1 MSKKVDTKND
11 KKIKNKDDME
21 DFTKQLNMLEK
32 DTNIMS
38 QLPSYNI
45 KDTDYFINNLE
56 NELDQQ
62 KTLQMILENKDFDKQ
77 LKNIKTFIDNNSDKI
92 DKQLENLKNLSG
104 NIQNIV
110 LENEK
115 LQEDKADLKEI
126 LNSQQY
132 KDIANKMREIK
143 MEKEKIRG
151 FLRKK
156 NHKFIIELYDSL
168 LIFELFYYLYI
179 NILMYKKKN
188 RLLLL
193 FIFIKKS
200 YSSMY
205 TFGSTFHPHHPP
217 SYHQGPRGCSPVS
230 HV

>member
-1 MSKKVDTKND
+1 MSKKIDTNKND
-11 KKIKNKDDME
+11 KNQNDME

-92 DKQLENLKNLSG
+92 DKQLENLKDLSG

-115 LQEDKADLKEI
+115 LQEEKSDLKEI

-132 KDIANKMREIK
+132 NDIANKMREIK
-143 MEKEKIRG
+143 MEKEKIRN
-151 FLRKK
+151 FLREKG
-156 NHKFIIELYDSL
+156 IISL
-168 LIFELFYYLYI
+168 L
-179 NILMYKKKN
+179 
-188 RLLLL
+188 
-193 FIFIKKS
+193 
-200 YSSMY
+200 
-205 TFGSTFHPHHPP
+205 
-217 SYHQGPRGCSPVS
+217 
-230 HV
+230 

>member
-11 KKIKNKDDME
+11 KNQNDME

-143 MEKEKIRG
+143 MEKEKIRS
-151 FLRKK
+151 FLREKG
-156 NHKFIIELYDSL
+156 IISL
-168 LIFELFYYLYI
+168 L
-179 NILMYKKKN
+179 
-188 RLLLL
+188 
-193 FIFIKKS
+193 
-200 YSSMY
+200 
-205 TFGSTFHPHHPP
+205 
-217 SYHQGPRGCSPVS
+217 
-230 HV
+230 

>member
-1 MSKKVDTKND
+1 MSKKVDIKND
-11 KKIKNKDDME
+11 KNQNDME

-143 MEKEKIRG
+143 MEKEKIRN
-151 FLRKK
+151 FLREKG
-156 NHKFIIELYDSL
+156 IISL
-168 LIFELFYYLYI
+168 L
-179 NILMYKKKN
+179 
-188 RLLLL
+188 
-193 FIFIKKS
+193 
-200 YSSMY
+200 
-205 TFGSTFHPHHPP
+205 
-217 SYHQGPRGCSPVS
+217 
-230 HV
+230 

>member
-1 MSKKVDTKND
+1 MSKKVDTNKND
-11 KKIKNKDDME
+11 KNQDDME

-92 DKQLENLKNLSG
+92 DKQLENLKDLSG

-115 LQEDKADLKEI
+115 LQEEKSDLKEI

-143 MEKEKIRG
+143 TEKEKIRN
-151 FLRKK
+151 FLREKG
-156 NHKFIIELYDSL
+156 IISL
-168 LIFELFYYLYI
+168 L
-179 NILMYKKKN
+179 
-188 RLLLL
+188 
-193 FIFIKKS
+193 
-200 YSSMY
+200 
-205 TFGSTFHPHHPP
+205 
-217 SYHQGPRGCSPVS
+217 
-230 HV
+230 

>member
-11 KKIKNKDDME
+11 KNQSDIE

-151 FLRKK
+151 FLREKG
-156 NHKFIIELYDSL
+156 IISL
-168 LIFELFYYLYI
+168 L
-179 NILMYKKKN
+179 
-188 RLLLL
+188 
-193 FIFIKKS
+193 
-200 YSSMY
+200 
-205 TFGSTFHPHHPP
+205 
-217 SYHQGPRGCSPVS
+217 
-230 HV
+230 

>member
-1 MSKKVDTKND
+1 MSKKVDAKND
-11 KKIKNKDDME
+11 KNQNDME

-92 DKQLENLKNLSG
+92 NKQLENLKDLSG

-143 MEKEKIRG
+143 MEKEKIRN
-151 FLRKK
+151 FLREKG
-156 NHKFIIELYDSL
+156 IISL
-168 LIFELFYYLYI
+168 L
-179 NILMYKKKN
+179 
-188 RLLLL
+188 
-193 FIFIKKS
+193 
-200 YSSMY
+200 
-205 TFGSTFHPHHPP
+205 
-217 SYHQGPRGCSPVS
+217 
-230 HV
+230 

>member
-11 KKIKNKDDME
+11 KNQSDME

-92 DKQLENLKNLSG
+92 NKQLENLKDLSG

-115 LQEDKADLKEI
+115 LQEEKSDLKEI

-151 FLRKK
+151 FLREKG
-156 NHKFIIELYDSL
+156 IISL
-168 LIFELFYYLYI
+168 L
-179 NILMYKKKN
+179 
-188 RLLLL
+188 
-193 FIFIKKS
+193 
-200 YSSMY
+200 
-205 TFGSTFHPHHPP
+205 
-217 SYHQGPRGCSPVS
+217 
-230 HV
+230 

>member
-1 MSKKVDTKND
+1 MSKKVDTNKND
-11 KKIKNKDDME
+11 KNQDDME

-62 KTLQMILENKDFDKQ
+62 KTVNMILENKDFDKQ

-92 DKQLENLKNLSG
+92 DKQLENLKDLSN

-110 LENEK
+110 VENEK
-115 LQEDKADLKEI
+115 LQEEKSDLKEI

-143 MEKEKIRG
+143 TEKEKIRN
-151 FLRKK
+151 FLREKG
-156 NHKFIIELYDSL
+156 IISL
-168 LIFELFYYLYI
+168 L
-179 NILMYKKKN
+179 
-188 RLLLL
+188 
-193 FIFIKKS
+193 
-200 YSSMY
+200 
-205 TFGSTFHPHHPP
+205 
-217 SYHQGPRGCSPVS
+217 
-230 HV
+230 

>member
-11 KKIKNKDDME
+11 KNQDDME

-115 LQEDKADLKEI
+115 LQENKADLKEI

-143 MEKEKIRG
+143 MEKEKIRN
-151 FLRKK
+151 FLREKG
-156 NHKFIIELYDSL
+156 IISL
-168 LIFELFYYLYI
+168 L
-179 NILMYKKKN
+179 
-188 RLLLL
+188 
-193 FIFIKKS
+193 
-200 YSSMY
+200 
-205 TFGSTFHPHHPP
+205 
-217 SYHQGPRGCSPVS
+217 
-230 HV
+230 

>member
-11 KKIKNKDDME
+11 KNQSDME

-45 KDTDYFINNLE
+45 KDTDDFINNLE

-92 DKQLENLKNLSG
+92 DKQLENLKDLSG

-115 LQEDKADLKEI
+115 LQEDKVDLKEI

-132 KDIANKMREIK
+132 KNIANKMREIK

-151 FLRKK
+151 FLREKG
-156 NHKFIIELYDSL
+156 IISL
-168 LIFELFYYLYI
+168 L
-179 NILMYKKKN
+179 
-188 RLLLL
+188 
-193 FIFIKKS
+193 
-200 YSSMY
+200 
-205 TFGSTFHPHHPP
+205 
-217 SYHQGPRGCSPVS
+217 
-230 HV
+230 

>member
-1 MSKKVDTKND
+1 MSKKIDTNKSDKNQ
-11 KKIKNKDDME
+11 DDME

-92 DKQLENLKNLSG
+92 DKQLENLKDLSG

-115 LQEDKADLKEI
+115 LQEEKSDLKEI

-132 KDIANKMREIK
+132 KNIANKMREIK
-143 MEKEKIRG
+143 MEKEKIKG
-151 FLRKK
+151 FLREKG
-156 NHKFIIELYDSL
+156 IISL
-168 LIFELFYYLYI
+168 L
-179 NILMYKKKN
+179 
-188 RLLLL
+188 
-193 FIFIKKS
+193 
-200 YSSMY
+200 
-205 TFGSTFHPHHPP
+205 
-217 SYHQGPRGCSPVS
+217 
-230 HV
+230 

>member
-1 MSKKVDTKND
+1 MSKKIDTKND
-11 KKIKNKDDME
+11 KNQDDME

-45 KDTDYFINNLE
+45 KDTDYFISNLE

-92 DKQLENLKNLSG
+92 DKQLENLKDLSG

-115 LQEDKADLKEI
+115 LQEEKSDLKEI

-143 MEKEKIRG
+143 TEKEKIRN
-151 FLRKK
+151 FLREKG
-156 NHKFIIELYDSL
+156 IISL
-168 LIFELFYYLYI
+168 L
-179 NILMYKKKN
+179 
-188 RLLLL
+188 
-193 FIFIKKS
+193 
-200 YSSMY
+200 
-205 TFGSTFHPHHPP
+205 
-217 SYHQGPRGCSPVS
+217 
-230 HV
+230 

>member
-11 KKIKNKDDME
+11 KNQDDME

-92 DKQLENLKNLSG
+92 DKQLENLKDLSG

-115 LQEDKADLKEI
+115 LQEEKSDLKEI

-143 MEKEKIRG
+143 MEKEKIKG
-151 FLRKK
+151 FLREKG
-156 NHKFIIELYDSL
+156 IISL
-168 LIFELFYYLYI
+168 L
-179 NILMYKKKN
+179 
-188 RLLLL
+188 
-193 FIFIKKS
+193 
-200 YSSMY
+200 
-205 TFGSTFHPHHPP
+205 
-217 SYHQGPRGCSPVS
+217 
-230 HV
+230 

>member
-11 KKIKNKDDME
+11 KNQDDME

-92 DKQLENLKNLSG
+92 DKQLENLKDLSG

-115 LQEDKADLKEI
+115 LQEDKTDLKEI
-126 LNSQQY
+126 LNSKQY
-132 KDIANKMREIK
+132 NDIANKMREIK
-143 MEKEKIRG
+143 MEKEKIRS
-151 FLRKK
+151 FLRGKG
-156 NHKFIIELYDSL
+156 IISL
-168 LIFELFYYLYI
+168 L
-179 NILMYKKKN
+179 
-188 RLLLL
+188 
-193 FIFIKKS
+193 
-200 YSSMY
+200 
-205 TFGSTFHPHHPP
+205 
-217 SYHQGPRGCSPVS
+217 
-230 HV
+230 

>member
-11 KKIKNKDDME
+11 KNQDDME

-143 MEKEKIRG
+143 MEKEKIRN
-151 FLRKK
+151 FLREKG
-156 NHKFIIELYDSL
+156 IISL
-168 LIFELFYYLYI
+168 L
-179 NILMYKKKN
+179 
-188 RLLLL
+188 
-193 FIFIKKS
+193 
-200 YSSMY
+200 
-205 TFGSTFHPHHPP
+205 
-217 SYHQGPRGCSPVS
+217 
-230 HV
+230 

>member
-1 MSKKVDTKND
+1 
-11 KKIKNKDDME
+11 ME

-151 FLRKK
+151 FLREKG
-156 NHKFIIELYDSL
+156 IISL
-168 LIFELFYYLYI
+168 L
-179 NILMYKKKN
+179 
-188 RLLLL
+188 
-193 FIFIKKS
+193 
-200 YSSMY
+200 
-205 TFGSTFHPHHPP
+205 
-217 SYHQGPRGCSPVS
+217 
-230 HV
+230 

>member
-1 MSKKVDTKND
+1 MSKKIDTKND
-11 KKIKNKDDME
+11 KNQDDME

-92 DKQLENLKNLSG
+92 NKQLENLKDLSG

-115 LQEDKADLKEI
+115 LQEEKSDLKEI

-151 FLRKK
+151 FLREKG
-156 NHKFIIELYDSL
+156 IISL
-168 LIFELFYYLYI
+168 L
-179 NILMYKKKN
+179 
-188 RLLLL
+188 
-193 FIFIKKS
+193 
-200 YSSMY
+200 
-205 TFGSTFHPHHPP
+205 
-217 SYHQGPRGCSPVS
+217 
-230 HV
+230 

>member
-11 KKIKNKDDME
+11 KNQSDME

-143 MEKEKIRG
+143 MEKEKIRS
-151 FLRKK
+151 FLREKG
-156 NHKFIIELYDSL
+156 IISL
-168 LIFELFYYLYI
+168 L
-179 NILMYKKKN
+179 
-188 RLLLL
+188 
-193 FIFIKKS
+193 
-200 YSSMY
+200 
-205 TFGSTFHPHHPP
+205 
-217 SYHQGPRGCSPVS
+217 
-230 HV
+230 

>member
-11 KKIKNKDDME
+11 KNQDDIE

-92 DKQLENLKNLSG
+92 DKQLENLKDLSG

-151 FLRKK
+151 FLREKG
-156 NHKFIIELYDSL
+156 IISL
-168 LIFELFYYLYI
+168 L
-179 NILMYKKKN
+179 
-188 RLLLL
+188 
-193 FIFIKKS
+193 
-200 YSSMY
+200 
-205 TFGSTFHPHHPP
+205 
-217 SYHQGPRGCSPVS
+217 
-230 HV
+230 

>member
-1 MSKKVDTKND
+1 MSKKVDTNKND
-11 KKIKNKDDME
+11 KNQDDME

-62 KTLQMILENKDFDKQ
+62 KTLQIILENKDFDKQ

-92 DKQLENLKNLSG
+92 DKQLENLKNLSE
-104 NIQNIV
+104 NIQTVV

-115 LQEDKADLKEI
+115 LQEDKTDLKI

-132 KDIANKMREIK
+132 KDITNKMREIK
-143 MEKEKIRG
+143 KEKEKKR
-151 FLRKK
+151 
-156 NHKFIIELYDSL
+156 
-168 LIFELFYYLYI
+168 LFY
-179 NILMYKKKN
+179 KK
-188 RLLLL
+188 R
-193 FIFIKKS
+193 I
-200 YSSMY
+200 
-205 TFGSTFHPHHPP
+205 
-217 SYHQGPRGCSPVS
+217 
-230 HV
+230 

>member
-1 MSKKVDTKND
+1 MSKKIDTKND
-11 KKIKNKDDME
+11 KNQDDME

-143 MEKEKIRG
+143 MEKEKIRS
-151 FLRKK
+151 FLREKG
-156 NHKFIIELYDSL
+156 IISL
-168 LIFELFYYLYI
+168 L
-179 NILMYKKKN
+179 
-188 RLLLL
+188 
-193 FIFIKKS
+193 
-200 YSSMY
+200 
-205 TFGSTFHPHHPP
+205 
-217 SYHQGPRGCSPVS
+217 
-230 HV
+230 

>member
-1 MSKKVDTKND
+1 
-11 KKIKNKDDME
+11 ME

-143 MEKEKIRG
+143 MEKEKIRN
-151 FLRKK
+151 FLREKG
-156 NHKFIIELYDSL
+156 IISL
-168 LIFELFYYLYI
+168 L
-179 NILMYKKKN
+179 
-188 RLLLL
+188 
-193 FIFIKKS
+193 
-200 YSSMY
+200 
-205 TFGSTFHPHHPP
+205 
-217 SYHQGPRGCSPVS
+217 
-230 HV
+230 

>member
-11 KKIKNKDDME
+11 KNQDDME

-62 KTLQMILENKDFDKQ
+62 KTVNMILENKDFDKQ

-126 LNSQQY
+126 LNSKQY
-132 KDIANKMREIK
+132 NDIANKMREIK

-151 FLRKK
+151 F
-156 NHKFIIELYDSL
+156 
-168 LIFELFYYLYI
+168 
-179 NILMYKKKN
+179 
-188 RLLLL
+188 
-193 FIFIKKS
+193 
-200 YSSMY
+200 
-205 TFGSTFHPHHPP
+205 
-217 SYHQGPRGCSPVS
+217 
-230 HV
+230 

>member
-11 KKIKNKDDME
+11 KNQDDME

-92 DKQLENLKNLSG
+92 DKQLENLKDLSG

-115 LQEDKADLKEI
+115 LQEEKSDLKEI

-151 FLRKK
+151 FLREKG
-156 NHKFIIELYDSL
+156 IISL
-168 LIFELFYYLYI
+168 L
-179 NILMYKKKN
+179 
-188 RLLLL
+188 
-193 FIFIKKS
+193 
-200 YSSMY
+200 
-205 TFGSTFHPHHPP
+205 
-217 SYHQGPRGCSPVS
+217 
-230 HV
+230 

>member
-11 KKIKNKDDME
+11 KNQDDME

-143 MEKEKIRG
+143 MEKEKIRS
-151 FLRKK
+151 FLREKG
-156 NHKFIIELYDSL
+156 IISL
-168 LIFELFYYLYI
+168 L
-179 NILMYKKKN
+179 
-188 RLLLL
+188 
-193 FIFIKKS
+193 
-200 YSSMY
+200 
-205 TFGSTFHPHHPP
+205 
-217 SYHQGPRGCSPVS
+217 
-230 HV
+230 

>member
-1 MSKKVDTKND
+1 MSKKIDTNKSDKNQ
-11 KKIKNKDDME
+11 DDME

-92 DKQLENLKNLSG
+92 DKQLENLKDLSG

-115 LQEDKADLKEI
+115 LQEEKSDLKEI

-151 FLRKK
+151 FLREKG
-156 NHKFIIELYDSL
+156 IISL
-168 LIFELFYYLYI
+168 L
-179 NILMYKKKN
+179 
-188 RLLLL
+188 
-193 FIFIKKS
+193 
-200 YSSMY
+200 
-205 TFGSTFHPHHPP
+205 
-217 SYHQGPRGCSPVS
+217 
-230 HV
+230 

>member
-1 MSKKVDTKND
+1 MSKKIDTNKND
-11 KKIKNKDDME
+11 KNQDDME

-92 DKQLENLKNLSG
+92 DKQLENLKDLSG

-143 MEKEKIRG
+143 MEKEKIRC
-151 FLRKK
+151 FLREKG
-156 NHKFIIELYDSL
+156 IISL
-168 LIFELFYYLYI
+168 L
-179 NILMYKKKN
+179 
-188 RLLLL
+188 
-193 FIFIKKS
+193 
-200 YSSMY
+200 
-205 TFGSTFHPHHPP
+205 
-217 SYHQGPRGCSPVS
+217 
-230 HV
+230 

>member
-11 KKIKNKDDME
+11 KNQNDME

-151 FLRKK
+151 FFKGKR

-179 NILMYKKKN
+179 NILMYKKKKIDYCCC
-188 RLLLL
+188 L
-193 FIFIKKS
+193 FL
-200 YSSMY
+200 
-205 TFGSTFHPHHPP
+205 
-217 SYHQGPRGCSPVS
+217 
-230 HV
+230 

>member
-11 KKIKNKDDME
+11 KNQVDME
-21 DFTKQLNMLEK
+21 DFTKQLNILEK

-56 NELDQQ
+56 NELEQQ

-143 MEKEKIRG
+143 MEKEKIRN
-151 FLRKK
+151 FLREKG
-156 NHKFIIELYDSL
+156 IISL
-168 LIFELFYYLYI
+168 L
-179 NILMYKKKN
+179 
-188 RLLLL
+188 
-193 FIFIKKS
+193 
-200 YSSMY
+200 
-205 TFGSTFHPHHPP
+205 
-217 SYHQGPRGCSPVS
+217 
-230 HV
+230 

>member
-1 MSKKVDTKND
+1 MSKKVDTKTD
-11 KKIKNKDDME
+11 KKQNDME

-143 MEKEKIRG
+143 MEKEKIRS
-151 FLRKK
+151 FLREKG
-156 NHKFIIELYDSL
+156 IISL
-168 LIFELFYYLYI
+168 L
-179 NILMYKKKN
+179 
-188 RLLLL
+188 
-193 FIFIKKS
+193 
-200 YSSMY
+200 
-205 TFGSTFHPHHPP
+205 
-217 SYHQGPRGCSPVS
+217 
-230 HV
+230 

>member
-11 KKIKNKDDME
+11 KNQVDME
-21 DFTKQLNMLEK
+21 DFTKQLNILEK

-56 NELDQQ
+56 NELEQQ

-132 KDIANKMREIK
+132 KDIANKMREIIQPNIFK
-143 MEKEKIRG
+143 FMWLKENTKYISKG
-151 FLRKK
+151 VLYILPDK
-156 NHKFIIELYDSL
+156 NHPIITNTCQKLK
-168 LIFELFYYLYI
+168 I
-179 NILMYKKKN
+179 
-188 RLLLL
+188 
-193 FIFIKKS
+193 
-200 YSSMY
+200 
-205 TFGSTFHPHHPP
+205 
-217 SYHQGPRGCSPVS
+217 
-230 HV
+230 

>member
-11 KKIKNKDDME
+11 KNQDDME

-92 DKQLENLKNLSG
+92 DKQLENLKDLSG

-115 LQEDKADLKEI
+115 LQEEKSDLKEI

-143 MEKEKIRG
+143 MEKEKIRS
-151 FLRKK
+151 FLREKG
-156 NHKFIIELYDSL
+156 IISL
-168 LIFELFYYLYI
+168 L
-179 NILMYKKKN
+179 
-188 RLLLL
+188 
-193 FIFIKKS
+193 
-200 YSSMY
+200 
-205 TFGSTFHPHHPP
+205 
-217 SYHQGPRGCSPVS
+217 
-230 HV
+230 

>member
-1 MSKKVDTKND
+1 MSKKVDTNKND
-11 KKIKNKDDME
+11 KNQDDME

-92 DKQLENLKNLSG
+92 DKQLENLKDLSG

-115 LQEDKADLKEI
+115 LQENKADLKEI
-126 LNSQQY
+126 LNSKQY
-132 KDIANKMREIK
+132 NDIANKMREIK
-143 MEKEKIRG
+143 MEKEKIRS
-151 FLRKK
+151 FLREKG
-156 NHKFIIELYDSL
+156 IISL
-168 LIFELFYYLYI
+168 L
-179 NILMYKKKN
+179 
-188 RLLLL
+188 
-193 FIFIKKS
+193 
-200 YSSMY
+200 
-205 TFGSTFHPHHPP
+205 
-217 SYHQGPRGCSPVS
+217 
-230 HV
+230 

>member
-1 MSKKVDTKND
+1 MSKKVDTNKND
-11 KKIKNKDDME
+11 KNQDDME

-92 DKQLENLKNLSG
+92 DKQLENLKDLSG

-151 FLRKK
+151 FLREKG
-156 NHKFIIELYDSL
+156 IISL
-168 LIFELFYYLYI
+168 L
-179 NILMYKKKN
+179 
-188 RLLLL
+188 
-193 FIFIKKS
+193 
-200 YSSMY
+200 
-205 TFGSTFHPHHPP
+205 
-217 SYHQGPRGCSPVS
+217 
-230 HV
+230 